1 MLFLK
6 KLILKDKK
14 REHLHNIFMQVRDY
28 CYKNNI
34 SNFQTISVETD
45 FIKADFIYENKNQSS
60 IKNDFAWYHRDFYD
74 YNIYDS
80 SRYLDFSFLERFN
93 IFVIENIEE
102 YTFNII
108 EVILAKF
115 PNKKIL
121 SLDEKVKELFLSNEV
136 GYLENI
142 EDLFLLDVGKI
153 CYIHSHDWI
162 FDNIGSKGI
171 DGYNSKY
178 VFQSLIWMQY
188 IEHLGEKNQDKIIYI
203 IDYATDD
210 AGLMDI
216 IKYTA
221 AHVVLAR
228 KRKWIPVIYL
238 NRQPNQYLEAKN
250 DNMWEYF
257 FEPASKITYE
267 NAMQSANVI
276 RASNNYI
283 QLNDTG
289 GNVYFNECSQEIY
302 SSILSIDNWLF
313 SGIVKLTPTAVNL
326 LEGMIPKTFKDNNKI
341 LGVICRGTDYSTEAN
356 KNIGRIH
363 FNASVEYMLCVT
375 EKMLKKYNYQYIFL
389 ATEDSTYLKLFKD
402 KFGDKLLY
410 LEQKRVTYDYKN
422 NPYKPV
428 SELLDIKNGK
438 QFATQYLA
446 VLYTLSRC
454 DSLISS
460 IYCGAYQGAVAFSDH
475 VFEYSS
481 IIREQNIN

>member
-1 MLFLK
+1 
-6 KLILKDKK
+6 
-14 REHLHNIFMQVRDY
+14 
-28 CYKNNI
+28 
-34 SNFQTISVETD
+34 
-45 FIKADFIYENKNQSS
+45 
-60 IKNDFAWYHRDFYD
+60 
-74 YNIYDS
+74 
-80 SRYLDFSFLERFN
+80 
-93 IFVIENIEE
+93 
-102 YTFNII
+102 
-108 EVILAKF
+108 
-115 PNKKIL
+115 
-121 SLDEKVKELFLSNEV
+121 
-136 GYLENI
+136 
-142 EDLFLLDVGKI
+142 
-153 CYIHSHDWI
+153 
-162 FDNIGSKGI
+162 
-171 DGYNSKY
+171 
-178 VFQSLIWMQY
+178 
-188 IEHLGEKNQDKIIYI
+188 
-203 IDYATDD
+203 
-210 AGLMDI
+210 
-216 IKYTA
+216 
-221 AHVVLAR
+221 
-228 KRKWIPVIYL
+228 
-238 NRQPNQYLEAKN
+238 
-250 DNMWEYF
+250 MWEYF